1 MSVKPPHAGRADCL
15 FCRIARKEAPAA
27 VIFEDE
33 RMVAFEDI
41 HPRAPVH
48 TLIIPKEH
56 FSSLAEVAEKDEAL
70 LGGLVLRAR
79 EIARA
84 KGLADRGYRIVLNT
98 GPDSGQAV
106 FHIHFHL
113 LGGRP
118 MSWPP
123 G

>member
-1 MSVKPPHAGRADCL
+1 MTAKPPHADCL

-33 RMVAFEDI
+33 WMLAFEDI
-41 HPRAPVH
+41 HPQAPVH

-56 FSSLAEVAEKDEAL
+56 YASLAEVAEKDAAL
-70 LGGLVLRAR
+70 LGNLLLRAR
-79 EIARA
+79 ELAHQ
-84 KGLADRGYRIVLNT
+84 KGLDARGYRIVLNT

-113 LGGRP
+113 LGGRR
-118 MSWPP
+118 MGWPP

>member
-1 MSVKPPHAGRADCL
+1 MTATPPHAGCL
-15 FCRIARKEAPAA
+15 FCRIARKEALAA
-27 VIFEDE
+27 IIYEDD

-41 HPRAPVH
+41 NPQAPVH

-56 FSSLAEVAEKDEAL
+56 FSSLAEAGEKDEAL
-70 LGGLVLRAR
+70 LGGLLLRAR
-79 EIARA
+79 EIARK
-84 KGLADRGYRIVLNT
+84 KGLSARGYRIVLNT

-113 LGGRP
+113 LGGRH
-118 MSWPP
+118 MAWPP